1 MWVCLP
7 ESGSKTLASCS
18 LEAIYLLYLEC
29 PSNAQDLVPLGSKK
43 TKIEFMK
50 FADSGC
56 YLCLIHWRCL
66 SWVAQGSVQLG
77 QLSSVKVWVNWV
89 HLVVCFQGPHQEET
103 TGLHPEVRSVVIAGK
118 DQGVTYLHCR
128 MFCLDVANAGLK
140 LVHYQGT
147 TRTMASS
154 TTMSPRKGDQTTVS
168 WL

>member
-29 PSNAQDLVPLGSKK
+29 PSNAQDLVPLGPKK
-43 TKIEFMK
+43 RRIEFMK

-103 TGLHPEVRSVVIAGK
+103 TGLHPSFKMESWVQSWRPRANE
-118 DQGVTYLHCR
+118 
-128 MFCLDVANAGLK
+128 FCDFSWFFHSICVKCCACHAKVMPGHTK
-140 LVHYQGT
+140 CCTCH
-147 TRTMASS
+147 AKSS
-154 TTMSPRKGDQTTVS
+154 
-168 WL
+168 